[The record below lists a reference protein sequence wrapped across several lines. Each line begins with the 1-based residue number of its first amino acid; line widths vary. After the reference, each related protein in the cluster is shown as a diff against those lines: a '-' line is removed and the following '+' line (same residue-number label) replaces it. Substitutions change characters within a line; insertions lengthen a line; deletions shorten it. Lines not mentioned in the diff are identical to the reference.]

1 MAPILWSLVL
11 TLHKISKEISSV
23 FSLNLSLSLFP
34 ELFMTK
40 YCGQKKSLH
49 GKSIVHS
56 PLQTQLEKESPSQ
69 THKKKWE
76 APSLHDMTSP

>member
-1 MAPILWSLVL
+1 
-11 TLHKISKEISSV
+11 
-23 FSLNLSLSLFP
+23 
-34 ELFMTK
+34 LFMTK